1 MIDGFGSTEAGVS
14 ISRTPDTPADALGPL
29 LAPIAVVDPD
39 DGIVHAK
46 ARTVLVCADEAGHKR
61 PLPDAARAALEK
73 LLTTQ

>member
-1 MIDGFGSTEAGVS
+1 MMFRLEPFHVLTAPVHLGTSSIVLATE
-14 ISRTPDTPADALGPL
+14 I
-29 LAPIAVVDPD
+29 VDPD

>member
-1 MIDGFGSTEAGVS
+1 MT
-14 ISRTPDTPADALGPL
+14 ALQ
-29 LAPIAVVDPD
+29 LAPLVTGLGAGAYAGDSPIAFVDPD